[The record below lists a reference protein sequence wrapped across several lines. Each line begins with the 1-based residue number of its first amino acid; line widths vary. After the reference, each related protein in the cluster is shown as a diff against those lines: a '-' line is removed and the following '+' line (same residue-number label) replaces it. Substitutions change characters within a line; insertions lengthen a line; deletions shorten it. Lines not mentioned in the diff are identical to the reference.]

1 MHKRSG
7 VRSLLLAAAVGSLA
21 ACAPST
27 AGTRH
32 VSAQDACP
40 GAASL
45 VVNNSTGDQVEI
57 MHTRSTGGR
66 GMLTVVGPGRHEIDI
81 SGQPGAVY
89 FAQRLGS
96 RSILAMST
104 RPQSRDRGVSLERVC
119 RASS

>member
-1 MHKRSG
+1 MHKLSR
-7 VRSLLLAAAVGSLA
+7 VRLLLLAAAVGSLA

-27 AGTRH
+27 AGTRTA
-32 VSAQDACP
+32 SAQGECP

-57 MHTRSTGGR
+57 VHTRNTGGR

-81 SGQPGAVY
+81 SGQQGAVY
-89 FAQRLGS
+89 FAQRAGS

-104 RPQSRDRGVSLERVC
+104 RPHSRDRGVSLERVC